1 MTRFTLTLGALLG
14 GGLLSVALAQPPG
27 YREPPSRYRED
38 ERRERER
45 DEERQAQR
53 ELDRLQGT
61 WTFQGREEDGRMR
74 WNKDPDNRFIF
85 EGKRWSR
92 VVGGRTTQ
100 AGDLRIVEVGRRYT
114 SADLWDAAK
123 DEEGPHYRVLF
134 RIDGDTLH
142 YCVGISGKRPP
153 SLETSPEDGY
163 YYSVWRRVRR

>member
-45 DEERQAQR
+45 DEERQTQR

-92 VVGGRTTQ
+92 VVGGRTVQ
-100 AGDLRIVEVGRRYT
+100 AGDLRIADVGRRYT
-114 SADLWDAAK
+114 YVDFWQTGRED
-123 DEEGPHYRVLF
+123 EGPHYRGILRV
-134 RIDGDTLH
+134 DGDTMD
-142 YCVGISGKRPP
+142 YCYSLSGERPT
-153 SLETSPEDGY
+153 SMETSEGDGY
-163 YYSVWRRVRR
+163 KHEVWRRVRR